1 MPFWSD
7 VLLIKSE
14 TIFGNRGVS
23 FYNCEFTDKC
33 GYIQVIASWGLKF
46 AGYDGV
52 VTLGVTKKVPSP
64 ELQLPFQCQFHLLR
78 LGSGVG

>member
-33 GYIQVIASWGLKF
+33 GYIQV
-46 AGYDGV
+46 Y
-52 VTLGVTKKVPSP
+52 
-64 ELQLPFQCQFHLLR
+64 ER
-78 LGSGVG
+78 L